1 MKMDYDENMK
11 VGDFVKVRRGAS
23 RGPDYGIVLSITRD
37 RVYKDIERYHVHYFS
52 SRKGTTKSQWANHIE
67 VISSCKYVT

>member
-23 RGPDYGIVLSITRD
+23 RTDDYGIVLSITQD
-37 RVYKDIERYHVHYFS
+37 KTYKDIERYHVHYFS
-52 SRKGTTKSQWANHIE
+52 SEKGKRDSQWANHIE
-67 VISSCKYVT
+67 VISSCK